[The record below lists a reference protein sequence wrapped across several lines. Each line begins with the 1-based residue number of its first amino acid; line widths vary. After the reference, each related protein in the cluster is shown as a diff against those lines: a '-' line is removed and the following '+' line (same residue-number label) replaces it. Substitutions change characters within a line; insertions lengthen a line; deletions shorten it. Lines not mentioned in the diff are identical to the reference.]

1 MTVMITGAAGGLGR
15 AFAMECAARGHDLL
29 LTDLSAEGLGRVS
42 QGIRRLYGVRVFEKS
57 CDITDERA
65 VDELIA
71 YANGAGLRLDM
82 LLNVAG
88 LDREGGFLERG
99 FGDISAILRVNVE
112 ATLRVTHRA
121 LSLRRAD
128 GRFHIVFVSSL
139 ASMYPMPLKATYAAS
154 KRFLLDFSIALGRE
168 LERENVSV
176 LALCPGG
183 MPTRDDCIRAIE
195 AQGFWG
201 RATTTALETVTRR
214 TIAKALRGKKVYV
227 PGTVNLLFS
236 ILGRVVPP
244 LAVAKLV
251 YRRWSGVQKKLA

>member
-15 AFAMECAARGHDLL
+15 AFAMECAARGCDLL

-42 QGIRRLYGVRVFEKS
+42 QGIRRLYGVQVLEKS
-57 CDITDERA
+57 CDITDEKA

-71 YANGAGLRLDM
+71 CANDSGIRLDM

-88 LDREGGFLERG
+88 LDHEGGFAERG
-99 FGDISAILRVNVE
+99 FGDISDILRVNVE

-121 LSLRRAD
+121 LSLRRRD
-128 GRFHIVFVSSL
+128 SRFSIVFVSSL

-154 KRFLLDFSIALGRE
+154 KRFLLDFSIALGQE
-168 LERENVSV
+168 LRGENVSV

-236 ILGRVVPP
+236 VLGRVVPP

-251 YRRWSGVQKKLA
+251 YRRWSSVQKKLA

>member
-1 MTVMITGAAGGLGR
+1 MTVMITGAAGRLVGR
-15 AFAMECAARGHDLL
+15 SRWSAPRAGDLL
-29 LTDLSAEGLGRVS
+29 LTNPERRGLGRLS
-42 QGIRRLYGVRVFEKS
+42 QGIRRLYGVPRIPEEARHHRRTCRRRADRVCERRGAPL
-57 CDITDERA
+57 DI
-65 VDELIA
+65 
-71 YANGAGLRLDM
+71 

-88 LDREGGFLERG
+88 LVREAFLERG
-99 FGDISAILRVNVE
+99 FGDISAMLRVNVE
-112 ATLRVTHRA
+112 NDAARHRA
-121 LSLRRAD
+121 LSWLRRAD
-128 GRFHIVFVSSL
+128 GQFHIVFVSSL
-139 ASMYPMPLKATYAAS
+139 ASMCRCALKATYAAS

-227 PGTVNLLFS
+227 PGAVNLLFS
-236 ILGRVVPP
+236 ILGKVVPP

-251 YRRWSGVQKKLA
+251 YRRWSSVQKKLA